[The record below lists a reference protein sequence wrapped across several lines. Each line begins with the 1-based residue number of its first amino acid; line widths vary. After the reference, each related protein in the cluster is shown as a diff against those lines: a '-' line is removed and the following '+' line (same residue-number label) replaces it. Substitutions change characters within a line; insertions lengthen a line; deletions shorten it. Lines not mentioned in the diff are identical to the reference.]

1 MDLIT
6 TLIKERD
13 NLKNIILAD
22 FKETF
27 EHYAPYTNSFDDILF
42 EEEEIQNWKED
53 WLSELTE
60 INDLSNIINKTV

>member
-27 EHYAPYTNSFDDILF
+27 EHYAPDTNSFDDILF
-42 EEEEIQNWKED
+42 EEEEIQNCCQPP
-53 WLSELTE
+53 
-60 INDLSNIINKTV
+60 

>member
-42 EEEEIQNWKED
+42 EEEEIQNWKEY

>member
-13 NLKNIILAD
+13 NLKNIILVD

-27 EHYAPYTNSFDDILF
+27 EHYAPDTNSFDDILF